1 MARWWWLAIGLPC
14 CGVWAAT
21 ETLQDP
27 TQPLQGL
34 RGNGAV
40 TQQAAALPRLQG
52 LVQGRGPQQALLNG
66 HSYHLGDNVAGYRL
80 VAIHRDGVV
89 LERDGQRHALSLYSS
104 KVKIQ

>member
-14 CGVWAAT
+14 CSLWAAT

-34 RGNGAV
+34 AGSGAV

-66 HSYHLGDNVAGYRL
+66 HSYRLGDSVAGYRL

-89 LERDGQRHALSLYSS
+89 
-104 KVKIQ
+104 